1 MATASKRLRPASSVT
16 LPPMSPVRALRVP
29 DQRTGEGA
37 DLFPRGPVREFPA
50 GPPVSSSTARIRAAL
65 GRAIM
70 TSSIDRREL
79 LALASLG
86 GLGLVARSA
95 LAPAPARAKTAP
107 AAQAPAED
115 FFFVQL
121 SDTHW
126 GFRDPAINPDFEGTL
141 KRVIARVN

>member
-79 LALASLG
+79 LAPASLG
-86 GLGLVARSA
+86 GLCLVAGSA
-95 LAPAPARAKTAP
+95 LAPARAQTAP
-107 AAQAPAED
+107 AAQAPAEA

-126 GFRDPAINPDFEGTL
+126 G
-141 KRVIARVN
+141 